1 MQPLHSDLRGAF
13 HKASSQKMGSSTC
26 ARDIFIRW
34 YRGRSTGSADGSP
47 GPAAEP
53 ELPSLPAAES

>member
-13 HKASSQKMGSSTC
+13 PKASSQKMGSSTR
-26 ARDIFIRW
+26 AGDLFIRW
-34 YRGRSTGSADGSP
+34 HRGRSTGSADDSP

-53 ELPSLPAAES
+53 EARSLPAAES